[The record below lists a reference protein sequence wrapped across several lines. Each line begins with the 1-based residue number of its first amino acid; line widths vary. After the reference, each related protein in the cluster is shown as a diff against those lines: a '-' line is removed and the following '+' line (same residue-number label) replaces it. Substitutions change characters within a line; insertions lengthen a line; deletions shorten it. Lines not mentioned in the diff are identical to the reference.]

1 MSVILAVNIQGG
13 KIVPIWIAIVLGVVQ
28 GLTEFLPVSSSGHL
42 ALMQNILDVHKY
54 LDNALA
60 FDIVLHLG
68 TLVAVFVAFWADFKE
83 LVVEFFGF
91 VKDGFKIK
99 DRPYRRLIVMLLI
112 ATALMV
118 PAALLDGLVSAFM
131 SSTLFIGCALCV
143 TAVMLSF
150 ADKSGGGEKTSADA
164 PYRSALVV
172 GAMQLF
178 AVVPGISRS
187 GSTLCG
193 GLFSGFER
201 EFAVKFAFLLSIP
214 AVLGAAVFELPDMF
228 ASGFDKSLIV
238 PCIIGFVVS
247 AVFGYL
253 AIKTVQLL
261 TKKRSLRWFGLY
273 CAVVGV
279 VSIILSVL

>member
-1 MSVILAVNIQGG
+1 M
-13 KIVPIWIAIVLGVVQ
+13 PIWIAIVLGIVQ

-42 ALMQNILDVHKY
+42 ALMQNILDVHTY
-54 LDNALA
+54 LENALA

-68 TLVAVFVAFWADFKE
+68 TLFAVIVAFWADIKE
-83 LVVEFFGF
+83 LVIELFGF
-91 VKDGFKIK
+91 IKDGFKIK

-112 ATALMV
+112 STVLMV
-118 PAALLDGLVSAFM
+118 PAALLDKLVSNAM
-131 SSTLFIGCALCV
+131 GSTLFIGCALCV
-143 TAVMLSF
+143 TAVMLTF
-150 ADKSGGGEKTSADA
+150 ADKSGGGDKTAADA
-164 PYRSALVV
+164 PYSSALVV

-178 AVVPGISRS
+178 AIVPGISRS

-193 GLFSGFER
+193 GLFSGFKR

-228 ASGFDKSLIV
+228 ERGIDSSLLI
-238 PCIIGFVVS
+238 PCIVGFLVS

>member
-1 MSVILAVNIQGG
+1 MPL
-13 KIVPIWIAIVLGVVQ
+13 WIAIILGIVQ

-42 ALMQNILDVHKY
+42 ALMQNILDVETY
-54 LDNALA
+54 LENALA
-60 FDIVLHLG
+60 FDIILHLG
-68 TLVAVFVAFWADFKE
+68 TLFAVCVAFWKDIKE
-83 LVVEFFGF
+83 LIVELFGF
-91 VKDGFKIK
+91 IKDGFKIK

-118 PAALLDGLVSAFM
+118 PAALLDELVSAVM
-131 SSTLFIGCALCV
+131 NSTLFIGCALCV
-143 TAVMLSF
+143 TAVMLTF
-150 ADKSGGGEKTSADA
+150 ADKSGGGEKTSEDA

-178 AVVPGISRS
+178 AIVPGISRS

-193 GLFSGFER
+193 GLFCGFER

-214 AVLGAAVFELPDMF
+214 AVLGAAVLELPDMF
-228 ASGFDKSLIV
+228 ASGIDSSLIL
-238 PCIIGFVVS
+238 PCIVGFAVS

-273 CAVVGV
+273 CATVGLI
-279 VSIILSVL
+279 SIITSIL

>member
-1 MSVILAVNIQGG
+1 MPL
-13 KIVPIWIAIVLGVVQ
+13 WIAIVLGIVQ

-54 LDNALA
+54 MDNALA

-68 TLVAVFVAFWADFKE
+68 TLFAVIVAFHKDIKE
-83 LVVEFFGF
+83 LIVEFFGF

-112 ATALMV
+112 STALMV
-118 PAALLDGLVSAFM
+118 PAALLDKLVSAAM
-131 SSTLFIGCALCV
+131 GSTLFIGCALCV
-143 TAVMLSF
+143 TALMLTF
-150 ADKSGGGEKTSADA
+150 ADRSGGGKKTAADA

-172 GAMQLF
+172 GGMQLF
-178 AVVPGISRS
+178 AIVPGISRS

-193 GLFSGFER
+193 GLFCGFER

-214 AVLGAAVFELPDMF
+214 AVVGAAVFELPDMF
-228 ASGFDKSLIV
+228 ARGFDADLIL
-238 PCIIGFVVS
+238 PCIVGFFVS
-247 AVFGYL
+247 AIFGYL

-261 TKKRSLRWFGLY
+261 TKKRSLRWFGFY
-273 CAVVGV
+273 CAVVGLI
-279 VSIILSVL
+279 SIITSIL